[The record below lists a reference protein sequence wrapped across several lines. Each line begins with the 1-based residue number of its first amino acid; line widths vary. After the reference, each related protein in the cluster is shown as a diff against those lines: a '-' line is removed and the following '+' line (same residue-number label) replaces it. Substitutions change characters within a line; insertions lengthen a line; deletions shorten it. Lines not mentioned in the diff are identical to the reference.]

1 MTGIVFVQKGY
12 WIDIIS
18 THDTDAYIRH
28 SDSSQYGLL
37 IKVASCNN
45 DCVQDA
51 CLLLYIILTFTW
63 KNLLDFLILMCSKDH
78 KEFA

>member
-18 THDTDAYIRH
+18 THDTDAYIRQ

-37 IKVASCNN
+37 IKVASFNN

-51 CLLLYIILTFTW
+51 CLLLYIILTFMW

-78 KEFA
+78 KEFV